1 MSIRNLKPPRYSNDP
16 NMDRVLKQ
24 IYDDLNMIINSVNSF
39 NNQKEHQGKL
49 GDIRVTDKGLQF
61 KNKSGWKTL
70 KGD

>member
-1 MSIRNLKPPRYSNDP
+1 
-16 NMDRVLKQ
+16 MDRVLKQ